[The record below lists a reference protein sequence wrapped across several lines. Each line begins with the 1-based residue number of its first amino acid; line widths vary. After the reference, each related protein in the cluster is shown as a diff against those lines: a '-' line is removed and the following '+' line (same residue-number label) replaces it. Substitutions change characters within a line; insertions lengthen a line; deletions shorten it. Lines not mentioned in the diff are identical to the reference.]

1 VIQPDLKQFTRKM
14 EPGPIAIHPHIK
26 TETADES
33 PFKSKDASPRTN
45 FDIDEMPGS
54 PDLGGLVPLWS
65 IWPGKNYFCC
75 KGRLITGP
83 KKDRKMYGVTW
94 AVLLFPSICYCIV
107 ILPYLTVAVS
117 PALPAIMLT
126 SLALSIIS
134 LLCAS
139 LSDPG
144 IIPRRPIFEL
154 VSRVPAEFT
163 AEVLLSD
170 EGVSYKFCGTCEIFR
185 PLRSHHCG
193 VCDNCVEQFDHH
205 CAFLNN
211 CIGKR
216 NYFYFLCFLV
226 SSVLLGLAEVV
237 GLFIFLLYDQA
248 KDHEKR
254 SFIHEAQAIL
264 AISIVELV
272 ASVGITTLI
281 LVLCCFHIS
290 LVCS

>member
-1 VIQPDLKQFTRKM
+1 M
-14 EPGPIAIHPHIK
+14 EPGPIEIHPHVIG
-26 TETADES
+26 ES
-33 PFKSKDASPRTN
+33 VDAGLFEDAVPRTN
-45 FDIDEMPGS
+45 FEIYEMPAL
-54 PDLGGLVPLWS
+54 PDLSALVPLWT
-65 IWPGKNYFCC
+65 IWPGQNNFCC
-75 KGRLITGP
+75 QGLLITGP
-83 KKDRKMYGVTW
+83 KKDRRLYGVTW
-94 AVLLFPSICYCIV
+94 LILLFPSTVYCIV
-107 ILPYLTVAVS
+107 ILPYLSVAVS
-117 PALPAIMLT
+117 PALPVIMLT
-126 SLALSIIS
+126 SLALSIVF
-134 LLCAS
+134 LLCTS

-185 PLRSHHCG
+185 PPRSHHCG

-205 CAFLNN
+205 CSFLNN

-248 KDHEKR
+248 KDHEER

-281 LVLCCFHIS
+281 LVLCFFHIS